1 MADIPYECFSVVSS
15 QSSKFEEH
23 KCRQKWE
30 NIVSSYADEPKDIN
44 QLIRFMKNIGIN
56 VQLGYSTDVSSEKL
70 DFSVFMFDKETMID
84 YNDEDNPKVKSE
96 YTGYTIDTLNRFFG
110 IVALTK
116 MEIFQVRYG
125 EDGNIV
131 EVVQRFSKT
140 PFLDAF
146 QPIGVFVKYWL
157 SCQFRRQFCKYIFQP
172 ELPIQ

>member
-1 MADIPYECFSVVSS
+1 
-15 QSSKFEEH
+15 
-23 KCRQKWE
+23 
-30 NIVSSYADEPKDIN
+30 
-44 QLIRFMKNIGIN
+44 MKNIGIN
-56 VQLGYSTDVSSEKL
+56 VQLGYSTGVSNENL

-131 EVVQRFSKT
+131 EVIQRFSKT
-140 PFLDAF
+140 SFLDAF

-157 SCQFRRQFCKYIFQP
+157 SSQFRRQFRKYVFETSSTFTSILFIRT
-172 ELPIQ
+172 ELNFPIRPSMFATCT